1 MQFYKDID
9 CYMDLN
15 KSLIVLLLTII
26 ENKQD
31 RLNERIDNFKNCFLH
46 SNLRKVYPSMKYY
59 QEENI
64 DFTLLLLENMTSNE
78 EIYEYVNEIMKE
90 EISLNDRLDK
100 ILKKI
105 FKTTNPQLRYSI
117 GAIRSGRKEIDF
129 SIIVKEGF

>member
-1 MQFYKDID
+1 
-9 CYMDLN
+9 
-15 KSLIVLLLTII
+15 
-26 ENKQD
+26 
-31 RLNERIDNFKNCFLH
+31 
-46 SNLRKVYPSMKYY
+46 
-59 QEENI
+59 
-64 DFTLLLLENMTSNE
+64 MTSNE

-105 FKTTNPQLRYSI
+105 FKTTNPQLRHSI

>member
-1 MQFYKDID
+1 
-9 CYMDLN
+9 
-15 KSLIVLLLTII
+15 
-26 ENKQD
+26 
-31 RLNERIDNFKNCFLH
+31 
-46 SNLRKVYPSMKYY
+46 
-59 QEENI
+59 
-64 DFTLLLLENMTSNE
+64 
-78 EIYEYVNEIMKE
+78 MKE